1 MDDEAHAQPGSDVAG
16 EADVAALIAARIDGF
31 SPNDRLIAEYVLL
44 HRDEAAFA
52 SADSLA
58 RAVGVSKAAVV
69 RFGARVGLGGW
80 AGLHDALV
88 AHARRRLAGARE
100 PEAPVRPLLRGDGAA
115 PLLGRLHGAAREN
128 LEASLE
134 STDAGALERAAAVLE
149 SGEGWIHV
157 FGQRASAAV
166 SEYAYFLLNPLFPNV
181 HRVEAGESALADAL
195 IDLGPEDRV
204 LAVTFRRY
212 ARLTTEVLR
221 FAQERGAPV
230 VLVTD
235 SAGAPAAA
243 HATEVL
249 VCSAE
254 SPVPLRS
261 MVAGVFMVEAL
272 AALLLER
279 NPHTAGR
286 RLADAERLWG
296 RFGTY

>member
-1 MDDEAHAQPGSDVAG
+1 MDRGGQPDDGTGGDVAT
-16 EADVAALIAARIDGF
+16 LIAARMDGF
-31 SPNDRLIAEYVLL
+31 SPNDRLIAEYVLA

-88 AHARRRLAGARE
+88 AHARRRLADARE
-100 PEAPVRPLLRGDGAA
+100 PEAAPLRPPPPGAGAA
-115 PLLGRLHGAAREN
+115 ALLPRLHGAAREN

-134 STDAGALERAAAVLE
+134 STDAGSLERAAAILE
-149 SGEGWIHV
+149 SGDGWIHV

-166 SEYAYFLLNPLFPNV
+166 AEYAYFLLNPLFPNV
-181 HRVEAGESALADAL
+181 HRVVAGESALADAL

-212 ARLTTEVLR
+212 ARLTTDVLA
-221 FAQERGAPV
+221 FAEERGAPV

-249 VCSAE
+249 VCAAE
-254 SPVPLRS
+254 SPAPIRS
-261 MVAGVFMVEAL
+261 LVSGIFMVEAL

-279 NPHTAGR
+279 NPQTAGR